1 MCKEMTERNKTIN
14 KRFASLGNG
23 FSFLLCIDVCCR
35 ENLRQEA
42 SRKLVLCLKAEEYG
56 NYEPWIYWSRYRF
69 SMYLTTSC
77 SNNSS

>member
-14 KRFASLGNG
+14 KRFASLGNC
-23 FSFLLCIDVCCR
+23 FSCLLRIDVCCH

-56 NYEPWIYWSRYRF
+56 NMSPGFIGPGTGF
-69 SMYLTTSC
+69 QCT
-77 SNNSS
+77 